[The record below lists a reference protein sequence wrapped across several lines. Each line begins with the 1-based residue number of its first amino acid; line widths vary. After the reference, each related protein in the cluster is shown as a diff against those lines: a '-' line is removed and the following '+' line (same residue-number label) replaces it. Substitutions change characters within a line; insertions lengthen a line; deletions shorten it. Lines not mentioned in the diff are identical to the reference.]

1 MEQGLVVA
9 PRAVMV
15 NEMRRDKVKHRLW
28 TLATLLL
35 AGALAGCG
43 SSNVAAEKSAAPKP
57 AVTPAAAAA
66 PAADDSSVVASGPLV
81 VENQVDVEAQREGM
95 VSRVVTDTGSLVK
108 KGQLLGQ
115 LDDRQVLA
123 ERDGAAARVRSLE
136 YDVKGWEYETKV
148 LQTDLERAEK
158 MWAAQLI
165 TKQDL
170 DHIRYK
176 VESDKYETE
185 RYRANLESA
194 REQLKSAEL
203 ELGKTRIVAPF
214 AGVVGRRYVRVGDKV
229 TAGERLFWVTATSPL
244 RVRFTLPERF
254 VGKLHQGDMLT
265 LSVPDAAELKH
276 PAKIV
281 IVSPVVDPASG
292 TIEVSAEVMP
302 PLGNLR
308 PGMSASISFA
318 QPK

>member
-1 MEQGLVVA
+1 VVVA
-9 PRAVMV
+9 ALV
-15 NEMRRDKVKHRLW
+15 NEMRRDKVKGHLW
-28 TLATLLL
+28 TLAALVL
-35 AGALAGCG
+35 AVALAGCG
-43 SSNVAAEKSAAPKP
+43 SSNVAADKAASPAPKP
-57 AVTPAAAAA
+57 SVTPAAAAA
-66 PAADDSSVVASGPLV
+66 PAADDGDVVASGPLV
-81 VENQVDVEAQREGM
+81 VENQVDVEAQREGV
-95 VSRVVTDTGSLVK
+95 VSRVVTDTGSMVK

-123 ERDGAAARVRSLE
+123 DRDGAAARVRSLE

-148 LQTDLERAEK
+148 LQADLERAEK
-158 MWAAQLI
+158 MWQAQLI
-165 TKQDL
+165 TKETL
-170 DHIRYK
+170 DHARYK
-176 VESDKYETE
+176 VEADKFETE

-194 REQLKSAEL
+194 REQLKSAEF
-203 ELGKTRIVAPF
+203 ELGKTRILAPF

-244 RVRFTLPERF
+244 RVRFTLPERY
-254 VGKLHQGDMLT
+254 VGKLRLGDMLT